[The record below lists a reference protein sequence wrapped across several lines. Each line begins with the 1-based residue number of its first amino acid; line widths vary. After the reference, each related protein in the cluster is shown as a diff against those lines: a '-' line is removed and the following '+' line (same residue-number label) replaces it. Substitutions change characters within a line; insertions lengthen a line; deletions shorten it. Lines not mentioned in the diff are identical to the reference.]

1 MKKMIFF
8 VITVGV
14 MVALAALCMVFT
26 SSEETDV
33 NIDFLKSYGW
43 EVNPAYIERTQVVIP
58 VRFDKVY
65 ENYNELQSLAGLDLT
80 PFKGKRCVRYTYVV
94 KNFPGS
100 SVDNRVRANILCCN
114 SSPIAG
120 DVMTVDLDGFMY
132 SLAYLSLGM

>member
-1 MKKMIFF
+1 MKKMIFY

-26 SSEETDV
+26 DSQETDV

-43 EVNPAYIERTQVVIP
+43 EVKPEYIERTQVIIP
-58 VRFDKVY
+58 MKFDKVY
-65 ENYNELQSLAGLDLT
+65 ENYNELQTIAGLDLT
-80 PFKGKRCVRYTYVV
+80 PYRGKRCVRYTYIVR
-94 KNFPGS
+94 NFPDCS
-100 SVDNRVRANILCCN
+100 DNRVRANVLCYN

-132 SLAYLSLGM
+132 SLAYLSLGK

>member
-1 MKKMIFF
+1 MKKMIFY

-26 SSEETDV
+26 GSEETDV

-43 EVNPAYIERTQVVIP
+43 EVKPEYIERTQVIIP
-58 VRFDKVY
+58 MNFDKVY
-65 ENYNELQSLAGLDLT
+65 ENYNELQALAGLDLA
-80 PFKGKRCVRYTYVV
+80 PYKGKRCVRYTYIVR
-94 KNFPGS
+94 NFPDCS
-100 SVDNRVRANILCCN
+100 DNRVRANVLCCN